1 MNRVVPQGT
10 YQPMP
15 AVLPEWYSGLCTGMS
30 LPVPADDERAE
41 KWLAAAHRDHADRRG
56 ARDPQAFG
64 HAPPTA

>member
-30 LPVPADDERAE
+30 LPVPADDE
-41 KWLAAAHRDHADRRG
+41 HDDHFSESVERCK
-56 ARDPQAFG
+56 G
-64 HAPPTA
+64 HPNFE